1 MLPGH
6 SIRLKILRWETREA
20 TFFSQLPIAIA
31 IPEKLA
37 KQGNRLKLGAI
48 EWLGMTNTNQFQKK
62 GLEIVLLR
70 HRQSSDGRMPIR
82 VVLIVQ
88 TTLRPPHR
96 QKL

>member
-31 IPEKLA
+31 IPGKLA
-37 KQGNRLKLGAI
+37 KRGNRLKLGTI
-48 EWLGMTNTNQFQKK
+48 EWLGITNTSQFQWL
-62 GLEIVLLR
+62 GLEIVLSH

-82 VVLIVQ
+82 VVLIAQ
-88 TTLRPPHR
+88 TTLLPPHR
-96 QKL
+96 QTL